1 MGVQSR
7 FGIERYEWVLGEL
20 GNVQQSFCWDSI
32 LENCVREIYFM
43 LFIFSYMIIFFILFF
58 MEQSVIFLKKNKEK
72 VILVLVL
79 GNLLE
84 LFFWLVVLD
93 NDELGI
99 VFEFWRFV
107 LVFLGYLVY
116 KVDYQVGSGFFVLV
130 VQGFLSVKN
139 QYFF

>member
-20 GNVQQSFCWDSI
+20 DNVQQSFCWDSI

>member
-20 GNVQQSFCWDSI
+20 DNVQQSFCWDSI

-99 VFEFWRFV
+99 VFEFW
-107 LVFLGYLVY
+107 
-116 KVDYQVGSGFFVLV
+116 
-130 VQGFLSVKN
+130 
-139 QYFF
+139 